1 MSKRRIN
8 VVDPALSDEPAI
20 GPWLWAFQD
29 ARMRT
34 MEELVN
40 VRHAECDGSPPDG
53 DISIGSTLYHLAAIE
68 ADWLYAEVLEQPFP
82 LEVEQLFPYPIRDTA
97 GRLTHVNGIRFQA
110 HVQRLE
116 TVRHLLMGVFQRMNL
131 AEFRRVRALPDYD
144 VTPEWVLHHLMQHE
158 AEHRSQIGAT
168 RARAKRYLSQERQ
181 S

>member
-1 MSKRRIN
+1 MRQRRVN
-8 VVDPALSDEPAI
+8 VVYPALSGEPAI
-20 GPWLWAFQD
+20 GPWLWALQD

-34 MEELVN
+34 MEELVS
-40 VRHAECDGSPPDG
+40 VGDAECDWSPPDG
-53 DISIGSTLYHLAAIE
+53 DISIGSMLYHIAAIE

-82 LEVEQLFPYPIRDTA
+82 PEVEQLFPYPIRDAA
-97 GRLTHVNGIRFQA
+97 GQLTHVNGISFQA

-158 AEHRSQIGAT
+158 AEHRGQIGAT
-168 RARAKRYLSQERQ
+168 RTQAQRHLSQEKHR
-181 S
+181 